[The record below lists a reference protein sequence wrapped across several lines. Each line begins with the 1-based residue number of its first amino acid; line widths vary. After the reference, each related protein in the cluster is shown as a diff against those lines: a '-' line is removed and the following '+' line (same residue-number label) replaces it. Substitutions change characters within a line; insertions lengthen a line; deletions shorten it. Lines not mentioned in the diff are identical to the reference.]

1 MYLFQN
7 ELPNNGL
14 KSNKLDGSFFF
25 YPRMSVSSF
34 SLLVLLLSY
43 VNLFKELFLYSPTG
57 YDRLSFCLRSRS
69 FSKADA
75 KVWLFLELPKHLE
88 RKVCIFMFFI
98 WLIDMGQ

>member
-7 ELPNNGL
+7 ELPNKGL

-43 VNLFKELFLYSPTG
+43 VNLFKELFSLFAYGIQPT
-57 YDRLSFCLRSRS
+57 LVLLEVSFVLESGCKGMT
-69 FSKADA
+69 FS
-75 KVWLFLELPKHLE
+75 
-88 RKVCIFMFFI
+88 
-98 WLIDMGQ
+98 